1 MSSERK
7 MGARIGGDSV
17 QDGNKGVGRGER
29 ELAYKGC
36 RMEMLGLLELP
47 RVH

>member
-17 QDGNKGVGRGER
+17 QDGNKGVGRER

-36 RMEMLGLLELP
+36 RMEMLLELP